1 MTKLW
6 EVSDETSTDRFPH
19 FQCLTLQSI
28 DSSVTRRLSVFGQGV
43 GSGARVASGSQ
54 GRGRGWLTSE
64 VSLGV
69 GGGGV
74 FPETT
79 LDFLDSLQ
87 TRPDPTRPRPRS
99 PIFISYPPSD
109 RREAR

>member
-1 MTKLW
+1 MIGPQPYILRRFTIDGTHWLPNKEMTKLW

-19 FQCLTLQSI
+19 FQCLTLQCDTSTG
-28 DSSVTRRLSVFGQGV
+28 STLSLRSGGRV
-43 GSGARVASGSQ
+43 GSPR
-54 GRGRGWLTSE
+54 GRGRLTSE

-79 LDFLDSLQ
+79 LDFLDLLQ
-87 TRPDPTRPRPRS
+87 TRPDPTRP
-99 PIFISYPPSD
+99 
-109 RREAR
+109 